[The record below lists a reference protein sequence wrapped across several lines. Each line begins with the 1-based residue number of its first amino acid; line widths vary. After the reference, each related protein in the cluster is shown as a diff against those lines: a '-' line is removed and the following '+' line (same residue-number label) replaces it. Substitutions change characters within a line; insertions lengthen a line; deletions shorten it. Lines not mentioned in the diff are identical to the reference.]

1 MSVAIINLAEELKS
15 RTEWQRTPEPLL
27 LKDYSDMIVYGIK
40 RLYID
45 TGRALQF
52 KADYIKEVDGTQIF
66 SENLELDEEEYV
78 LICAQI
84 NFFKKVQ
91 ADVNNIV
98 GYTTDALTVT
108 NADKPYV
115 HLQDT
120 IDKLEQERRIIYYKM
135 VRFAL

>member
-1 MSVAIINLAEELKS
+1 MSVAIVKLAEELMR
-15 RTEWQRTPEPLL
+15 RTEWQRTPSPLQL
-27 LKDYSDMIVYGIK
+27 EHYSDMIAYGIK

-45 TGRALQF
+45 TGRALEF
-52 KADYIKEVDGTQIF
+52 KSDSIVVEGYEPVFTGDLA
-66 SENLELDEEEYV
+66 LDEEEYV

-84 NFFKKVQ
+84 DFFKKVQ
-91 ADVNNIV
+91 SDVNNIV

-120 IDKLEQERRIIYYKM
+120 IDKQEQERRIVYYKM
-135 VRFAL
+135 IRFAM

>member
-27 LKDYSDMIVYGIK
+27 LENYSDMIVYGLK

-45 TGRALQF
+45 TGRALQI
-52 KADYIKEVDGTQIF
+52 KADYIKEVDGAQIF